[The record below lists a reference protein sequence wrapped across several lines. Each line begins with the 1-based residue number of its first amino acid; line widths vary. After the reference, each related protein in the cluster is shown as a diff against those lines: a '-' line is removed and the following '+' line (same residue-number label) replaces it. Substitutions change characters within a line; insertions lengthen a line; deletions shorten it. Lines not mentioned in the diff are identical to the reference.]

1 MTGEATAVASP
12 ITAAVTRLATG
23 SAEWQTRVH
32 LAALYRL
39 VALQGW
45 DDLIFTHIT
54 ARVPG
59 PEHHFL
65 INPFGFFYEEITASS
80 LVKIDLDGKV
90 IGQSSVPI
98 SATGFNIHSAIHGA
112 REDAHFVLH
121 LHSDPGVAVGA
132 QSEGLLPLT
141 QNALRVMP
149 FLAYHDYEGLS
160 LNSDERVRLVSD
172 VGTKTLLLLRN
183 HGTLSIGKSAAEAWL
198 GIYFLERACRQ
209 QVMALS
215 AGRSGVLLAPDA
227 AQSTSYDQAISLFP
241 RFAERAWPGLL
252 RLLDRRSPGYDA

>member
-1 MTGEATAVASP
+1 MASQTTEDAAITDATD
-12 ITAAVTRLATG
+12 G

-59 PEHHFL
+59 TEHHFL
-65 INPFGFFYEEITASS
+65 INPFGLFYEEITASS
-80 LVKIDLDGKV
+80 LVKVDLDGKV
-90 IGQSSVPI
+90 VGQSSAQI

-112 REDAHFVLH
+112 REDAQFILH
-121 LHSDPGVAVGA
+121 LHSDPGVAVAA

-172 VGTKTLLLLRN
+172 IGMKTLLLLRN

-215 AGRSGVLLAPDA
+215 AGRAGVLLAPDA
-227 AQSTSYDQAISLFP
+227 AQRTSHDQAISLFP

-252 RLLDRRSPGYDA
+252 RLVERRSPGYDS

>member
-1 MTGEATAVASP
+1 MSGNG
-12 ITAAVTRLATG
+12 R
-23 SAEWQTRVH
+23 SAEWQTRID

-39 VALQGW
+39 VGLQGW

-65 INPFGFFYEEITASS
+65 INQFGLLYEEITASS

-98 SATGFNIHSAIHGA
+98 SATGFNIHSAIHDA
-112 REDAHFVLH
+112 REDAQFVLH
-121 LHSDPGVAVGA
+121 LHSDAGVAVAA
-132 QSEGLLPLT
+132 QAEGLLPLT

-149 FLAYHDYEGLS
+149 FLAYHDYEGIA
-160 LNSDERVRLVSD
+160 LNADERVRLVSD
-172 VGTKTLLLLRN
+172 IGTKTLLLLRN
-183 HGTLSIGKSAAEAWL
+183 HGTLSIGENAAEAWL

-215 AGRSGVLLAPDA
+215 AGRTGVLLAPDG
-227 AQSTSYDQAISLFP
+227 AQRTSHDQAIKLFS
-241 RFAERAWPGLL
+241 RFAQQAWPGLL
-252 RLLDRRSPGYDA
+252 RLLERRSPGYDA

>member
-1 MTGEATAVASP
+1 MENEADAIRLVNN
-12 ITAAVTRLATG
+12 AVTWETG
-23 SAEWQTRVH
+23 ISTEWETRVH

-45 DDLIFTHIT
+45 DDLIFTHIS

-65 INPFGFFYEEITASS
+65 INPFGLFYEEITASS

-90 IGQSSVPI
+90 IGQATVPI
-98 SATGFNIHSAIHGA
+98 NAAGFNIHAAIHAA
-112 REDAHFVLH
+112 REDARFVLH
-121 LHSDPGVAVGA
+121 LHSDHGVAVAA

-149 FLAYHDYEGLS
+149 FLAYHDYEGIA
-160 LNSDERVRLVSD
+160 LNVDERVRLVSD
-172 VGTKTLLLLRN
+172 LGTRTLLLLRN
-183 HGTLSIGKSAAEAWL
+183 HGTLSMGQTAAEAWL

-215 AGRSGVLLAPDA
+215 AGRAGVLLAPDA
-227 AQSTSYDQAISLFP
+227 AQRTSREQAISLFP

-252 RLLDRRSPGYDA
+252 RMVERRSPGYDT

>member
-1 MTGEATAVASP
+1 MSEAIAVAGLEGSDA
-12 ITAAVTRLATG
+12 IG
-23 SAEWQTRVH
+23 SAEWQTRIH

-65 INPFGFFYEEITASS
+65 INPFGLFYEEITASC
-80 LVKIDLDGKV
+80 LVKIDLEGKI
-90 IGQSSVPI
+90 IGDSSAAI

-112 REDAHFVLH
+112 REDAQFVLH
-121 LHSDPGVAVGA
+121 LHSDPGVAVAA
-132 QSEGLLPLT
+132 QLEGLLPLT

-160 LNSDERVRLVSD
+160 LNSDERVRLISD
-172 VGTKTLLLLRN
+172 IGTKTLLLLRN

-215 AGRSGVLLAPDA
+215 AGRDGVLVAPDS
-227 AQSTSYDQAISLFP
+227 AQRASHEQAINLFP
-241 RFAERAWPGLL
+241 RFAERTWPGLL

>member
-1 MTGEATAVASP
+1 MTGKATAVAS
-12 ITAAVTRLATG
+12 ITAAVTRSATG
-23 SAEWQTRVH
+23 PAESQTRVH

-65 INPFGFFYEEITASS
+65 INPFGFFYEEITSSS

-112 REDAHFVLH
+112 GGRTFC
-121 LHSDPGVAVGA
+121 
-132 QSEGLLPLT
+132 
-141 QNALRVMP
+141 
-149 FLAYHDYEGLS
+149 
-160 LNSDERVRLVSD
+160 
-172 VGTKTLLLLRN
+172 
-183 HGTLSIGKSAAEAWL
+183 SAPA
-198 GIYFLERACRQ
+198 F
-209 QVMALS
+209 
-215 AGRSGVLLAPDA
+215 RSGDC
-227 AQSTSYDQAISLFP
+227 
-241 RFAERAWPGLL
+241 RC
-252 RLLDRRSPGYDA
+252 SPV